1 MEGQVQEAFRAAG
14 PLKVKTQSLRFTEI
28 ESSL

>member
-14 PLKVKTQSLRFTEI
+14 PLKVKTQSPTIHRDRK
-28 ESSL
+28 